1 MGGLDEHAGLNKED
15 RMRVFKLVVA
25 VATALFLAPGALH
38 SESLAEAA
46 AKEKARRKALADS
59 AKKPVKSYNEDDLNR
74 AGGGSGTMS
83 APNGPDA
90 APAAADGTKP
100 AEGGTAQKAEKSE
113 DEKRA
118 EASAAWRKSVEDANK
133 VAANYRDMISKLQN
147 DLNDTSGLYSSRRT
161 TVENLLSET
170 KVKLTESEAKI
181 ADLEEQ
187 GRRAG
192 YR

>member
-1 MGGLDEHAGLNKED
+1 
-15 RMRVFKLVVA
+15 MRVFKLVVA

-59 AKKPVKSYNEDDLNR
+59 AKKPVKSYTEDDLNR

-83 APNGPDA
+83 ATNGPDA
-90 APAAADGTKP
+90 PPDAAKP
-100 AEGGTAQKAEKSE
+100 AEGAAPAKAEKSE

-118 EASAAWRKSVEDANK
+118 EANAAWRKSLDDQNK
-133 VAANYRDMISKLQN
+133 IAANYRDMISKLQN

-161 TVENLLSET
+161 TIENLLNET
-170 KVKLTESEAKI
+170 KVKLSEAEAKI
-181 ADLEEQ
+181 ADIEEQ

>member
-1 MGGLDEHAGLNKED
+1 
-15 RMRVFKLVVA
+15 MRVFKLVVA

-46 AKEKARRKALADS
+46 AKEKARRKALQDS
-59 AKKPVKSYNEDDLNR
+59 AKKPVKAYNEDDLSR
-74 AGGGSGTMS
+74 AGGGSGTVS
-83 APNGPDA
+83 VTNGPDA
-90 APAAADGTKP
+90 APAADAAKP
-100 AEGGTAQKAEKSE
+100 AEGGTGAKGEKSE

-118 EASAAWRKSVEDANK
+118 EASAAWRKSLEDANK
-133 VAANYRDMISKLQN
+133 AAATYREQVTKLQN
-147 DLNDTSGLYSSRRT
+147 GMNDTSNLYSPSRKFAENML
-161 TVENLLSET
+161 VET
-170 KVKLTESEAKI
+170 QAKLKESEAKI

>member
-1 MGGLDEHAGLNKED
+1 
-15 RMRVFKLVVA
+15 MRVFKLVVA

-59 AKKPVKSYNEDDLNR
+59 AKKPVKSYNEDDLSR

-83 APNGPDA
+83 APSGPDA
-90 APAAADGTKP
+90 TPTADAAKP
-100 AEGGTAQKAEKSE
+100 AEGAAPAKAEKSE

-133 VAANYRDMISKLQN
+133 IAANYRDMIVKLQN

-161 TVENLLSET
+161 TVENLLNET